1 VLKADFD
8 RYAARWNLILKE
20 QIVPASTEKALRV
33 LHATPDANRGKLA
46 LAIMQGLH
54 TGMVDIEDTEVLKE
68 MAIGLVPEAEVDK
81 AVADDSLDAGELQRT
96 TEELANHLGALSLP
110 AFWVPDASLKVDT
123 RGVGFADGGQVHMG
137 QDRLHVS

>member
-1 VLKADFD
+1 
-8 RYAARWNLILKE
+8 
-20 QIVPASTEKALRV
+20 
-33 LHATPDANRGKLA
+33 
-46 LAIMQGLH
+46 
-54 TGMVDIEDTEVLKE
+54 MVDIEDTEVLKE